1 MMEQRAVAGRDDM
14 RSMSCP
20 SLMCEMIFEAG
31 RLFLIGSNEMEKV
44 NAEIPLKFIPFNLVE
59 VIIANSSCSN

>member
-1 MMEQRAVAGRDDM
+1 
-14 RSMSCP
+14 
-20 SLMCEMIFEAG
+20 
-31 RLFLIGSNEMEKV
+31 LFLIGSNEMEKV